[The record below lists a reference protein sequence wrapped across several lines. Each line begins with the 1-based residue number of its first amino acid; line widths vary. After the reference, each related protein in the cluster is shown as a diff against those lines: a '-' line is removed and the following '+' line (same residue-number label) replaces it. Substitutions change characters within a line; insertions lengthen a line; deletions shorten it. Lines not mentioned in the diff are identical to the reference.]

1 MESIVRFAAADNSK
15 AQHHNGKD
23 EGMNVY

>member
-1 MESIVRFAAADNSK
+1 MESIVHFAAADNSK